1 MVQLIILCYLAF
13 VVGLMLVRSIIN
25 QHKIREYELQIW
37 ELMNSRKETL
47 EVDMRSLLRE
57 ANNTSITQ

>member
-13 VVGLMLVRSIIN
+13 VVGLMLVRSIVN

-47 EVDMRSLLRE
+47 EVDMRLLLRE

>member
-57 ANNTSITQ
+57 AIDLSHS

>member
-13 VVGLMLVRSIIN
+13 VVGLMLVRSIVN

>member
-13 VVGLMLVRSIIN
+13 VVGLMLVRSIVN

-57 ANNTSITQ
+57 ANNISITQ